1 MKLFCV
7 FIKRYI
13 SAAVLFLVFAAVFA
27 AVFSLYDLHAEA
39 VLYASLLC
47 ASVGAVFIVAKFIG
61 FRRRYIIRRRLIDEV
76 GMIVLDLPEP
86 KTPEEEQYCEVI
98 AMLRERCGEL
108 QGKYETDRTKMLD
121 YFTTW
126 VHQIKI
132 PISVMQIT
140 LEQESSEESAQLGAE
155 LMRISQYVE
164 MVLYYFRLEDEG
176 SDLVARRVNVDD
188 VIRQN
193 VRKYAPVFIR
203 RRLRLQYDGTQL
215 FAVTD
220 EKWLG
225 FIIEQLLSNALKYT
239 DKGSISVS
247 VEGMCISVQDTG
259 IGIAAQDLPRIFERG
274 YTGLNG
280 RVNDKSTGLGL
291 YLVKKACRRI
301 GAAIDVQSEVGKGTR
316 VSVTLPEKIEVE

>member
-47 ASVGAVFIVAKFIG
+47 ASVGAVFIAAKFIG
-61 FRRRYIIRRRLIDEV
+61 FRRRYIIRQRLIDEV
-76 GMIVLDLPEP
+76 GMLVLDLPEP

-140 LEQESSEESAQLGAE
+140 LEQRVSVLDDKKAE
-155 LMRISQYVE
+155 LKELTEQK
-164 MVLYYFRLEDEG
+164 DE
-176 SDLVARRVNVDD
+176 LT
-188 VIRQN
+188 
-193 VRKYAPVFIR
+193 KKK
-203 RRLRLQYDGTQL
+203 
-215 FAVTD
+215 
-220 EKWLG
+220 E
-225 FIIEQLLSNALKYT
+225 LLL
-239 DKGSISVS
+239 
-247 VEGMCISVQDTG
+247 
-259 IGIAAQDLPRIFERG
+259 
-274 YTGLNG
+274 
-280 RVNDKSTGLGL
+280 
-291 YLVKKACRRI
+291 LVKKEISESELSLKRKHVKPILDKFRNYALLIEDAI
-301 GAAIDVQSEVGKGTR
+301 GHKVEMDKDYSVKYDIMGELRSYLHLSSGNLSICALCFRLAMIDSMFETEQPFIILDDPFVYLDSEHFNKTKELIQKLGKDKQIVYFCCHDSR
-316 VSVTLPEKIEVE
+316 SLK